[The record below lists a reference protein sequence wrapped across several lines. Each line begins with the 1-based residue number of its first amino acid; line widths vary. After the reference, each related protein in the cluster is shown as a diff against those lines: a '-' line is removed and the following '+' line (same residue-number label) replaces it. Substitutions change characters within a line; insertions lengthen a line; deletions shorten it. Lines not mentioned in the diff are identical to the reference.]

1 MYSNKYLKAY
11 LILKDVRQTDVALL
25 LNKSISTVRRKFENL
40 GFTQSDI
47 VLLHDKYDITLEAF
61 FYDETKDKNGFLFN
75 NNK

>member
-1 MYSNKYLKAY
+1 M
-11 LILKDVRQTDVALL
+11 

-47 VLLHDKYDITLEAF
+47 VLLHDKYDIPLEAF